1 MSAELIDDPHL
12 AGLMIREAMR
22 RLRRGIRAPALSL
35 LHRRTREED
44 RLLGVPRDLERGRP
58 AEAEAI
64 YSGVFD
70 FAGHRRVAS
79 DRSPFEFTDAPAA
92 WREALVGFEWLRHLS
107 EVQDALTSQN
117 ARALVA
123 DFLRA
128 RPGRRMAPAMRPDIA
143 ARRLVA
149 FLGHAP
155 LILQNADAAFRRRFL
170 DAMVAEARYLRRVA
184 SETGDGMPRLQVRI
198 ALAIAALCLPGRQD
212 IESAGLHLSNELDRQ
227 VFADGGHVSRNPQAV
242 AQLLKSL
249 IPLRQ
254 LYAAR
259 GRAVPRGLFA
269 AIDRM
274 LPALRFFLHNDGA
287 TGLFNGA
294 GVSSV
299 PLIAALVRLDET
311 LGEPVGHMRQSG
323 YHRLARGGTVI
334 VADTGLAPPPSL
346 SSEAHAG
353 TLAFEFSSGRQ
364 RFVVNCG
371 APPAGQAEHRR
382 MARITAAH
390 STLTVADR
398 SSARF
403 ARSQRVDRFLGSPI
417 VAGPTRVPSS
427 REDSGDG
434 QRVLAAHDGY
444 RASLGLVHE
453 REIRLS
459 QDGMRIE
466 GTDRLHDTGSRPR
479 CTERPESATVRFHLH
494 PDVAVEQA
502 GRGIRLAAGGEVWW
516 FFCDRPAVLED
527 SIFFAEKAQ
536 ARRTRQ
542 IVATMSVAEEDAN
555 WRFERQR

>member
-12 AGLMIREAMR
+12 AGLMMREALR
-22 RLRRGIRAPALSL
+22 RLRRGVRAPALSL
-35 LHRRTREED
+35 LHRRAREED

-70 FAGHRRVAS
+70 FAGHRCVAS
-79 DRSPFEFTDAPAA
+79 DRSPFEFHDAPPA

-149 FLGHAP
+149 FLAHAP
-155 LILQNADAAFRRRFL
+155 LILQNSDASFRRRFL
-170 DAMVAEARYLRRVA
+170 DALSAEARYLRRVA
-184 SETGDGMPRLQVRI
+184 SETVDGLPRLSVRI
-198 ALAIAALCLPGRQD
+198 ALTIAALCLPGRHD
-212 IESAGLHLSNELDRQ
+212 LESAGANLSAELDRQ
-227 VFADGGHVSRNPQAV
+227 IFADGGHVSRNPQAV
-242 AQLLKSL
+242 AQLLKTL

-254 LYAAR
+254 LYGAR

-274 LPALRFFLHNDGA
+274 LPALRFFLHADGA
-287 TGLFNGA
+287 TSLFNGA
-294 GVSSV
+294 GAASV
-299 PLIAALVRLDET
+299 PLVAALVRLDET

-323 YHRLARGGTVI
+323 YHRLARAGTVI
-334 VADTGLAPPPSL
+334 IADTGLAPPTPL

-371 APPAGQAEHRR
+371 APSAGHAEHRR
-382 MARITAAH
+382 IARMTAAH
-390 STLTVADR
+390 STMTVADR

-403 ARSQRVDRFLGSPI
+403 ARSQAVDRFLGSPL

-427 REDSGDG
+427 REDLNDG

-459 QDGMRIE
+459 RDGTRIE
-466 GTDRLHDTGSRPR
+466 GTDRLHVTGPRPR
-479 CTERPESATVRFHLH
+479 GTDGEGAATVRFHLH
-494 PDVAVEQA
+494 PDVVVEQA

-516 FFCDRPAVLED
+516 FFCDRESVLED
-527 SIFFAEKAQ
+527 SIFFAEKSQ

-542 IVATMSVAEEDAN
+542 IVAHLALGEEEAN